1 MYGRATPRRGRGIPC
16 GARPTTVATEF
27 ARREAIGLPE
37 AEGRAAER
45 SQEAERDPP
54 GDVKTRRHALRLGG
68 TRPTIRSRGTHASSR
83 SKYHSSE
90 LNSLV
95 IAILVDALVWY

>member
-1 MYGRATPRRGRGIPC
+1 MAEHGSAINGGGGWDKSKTLRGC
-16 GARPTTVATEF
+16 
-27 ARREAIGLPE
+27 AIAGCACDEVVRLPE

-54 GDVKTRRHALRLGG
+54 V
-68 TRPTIRSRGTHASSR
+68 RSRATRDPTGLLP
-83 SKYHSSE
+83 KYHSSV

-95 IAILVDALVWY
+95 ITILADTLDWY